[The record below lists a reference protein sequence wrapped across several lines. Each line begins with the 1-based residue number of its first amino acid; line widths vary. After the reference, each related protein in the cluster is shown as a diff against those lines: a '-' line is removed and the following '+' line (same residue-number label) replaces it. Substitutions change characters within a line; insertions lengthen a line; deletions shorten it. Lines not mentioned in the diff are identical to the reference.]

1 MLLINQVDCGV
12 TWQANCNWVSPSK
25 PMRYDVSQFTT
36 AGYGSIF
43 WELDKLMKA
52 SQNFSRFMTNLWLL
66 MNTCGYLRLLAVTYD
81 YLWLLVVTCGYLWL
95 RMVTCGYLWDIC
107 TFPDD
112 LKDACESLGLPQIN
126 FTLN

>member
-43 WELDKLMKA
+43 WKLDKLMKA

-66 MNTCGYLRLLAVTYD
+66 MVTCD
-81 YLWLLVVTCGYLWL
+81 YLWLLAVTCGNL
-95 RMVTCGYLWDIC
+95 
-107 TFPDD
+107 
-112 LKDACESLGLPQIN
+112 
-126 FTLN
+126 

>member
-66 MNTCGYLRLLAVTYD
+66 MNTCGYLRLLVVTYD
-81 YLWLLVVTCGYLWL
+81 YLRLLVVTCGYLWL
-95 RMVTCGYLWDIC
+95 RMVTCGYLWLLMV
-107 TFPDD
+107 TYGY
-112 LKDACESLGLPQIN
+112 LWLLMVTYGYL
-126 FTLN
+126 